1 VSWPHFAL
9 IALWPHLI
17 FPINRR
23 PAMQVTW
30 GGHKLPVE
38 AYTGVP
44 LADGTCTA
52 VLVLPT
58 QHASL
63 YK

>member
-1 VSWPHFAL
+1 
-9 IALWPHLI
+9 
-17 FPINRR
+17 
-23 PAMQVTW
+23 MQVTW